1 MLEWR
6 KIKHDL
12 IRYHKMKKLFKK
24 LKEKDY
30 KEYKEEILKDIEK
43 KRLIIKGWI
52 LNNVKRKSRRK
63 SEENL

>member
-1 MLEWR
+1 
-6 KIKHDL
+6 
-12 IRYHKMKKLFKK
+12 MKKLFKK